1 MQSSLMHDTRER
13 ADTVARQR
21 PAVARQPR
29 ESGMAISLEA
39 SAPARADRAMVFAC
53 DEGYAPFALMAAE
66 RIAALHP
73 ERDFDICL
81 CSDGDLSVPASL
93 ARLGVRLCRVTTD
106 GAFAGLRLDPG
117 RTEVVY
123 LRLALPAAF
132 AGEYRRLLYYDADIV
147 VQSGD
152 FSALM
157 AVNLGEHVLGA
168 VRDNTQ
174 WRSPGRRPEQFRRL
188 GIRAAPYFNAGMLL
202 IDVARWNDSDLMGR
216 CVAFG
221 RQHREKMIRH
231 DQNLLNGTLRGDW
244 AELSPVWNW
253 QYTRSTMLFEA
264 MEDAHVVH
272 FINPKKPWTH
282 VGGQL
287 PPRFRAACRAFL
299 AAHYPE
305 RPQVGPDR
313 HAMHENRKYMR
324 SVLARHLMAVG
335 SFCDYLDRFESDLTV
350 VRRAR

>member
-1 MQSSLMHDTRER
+1 
-13 ADTVARQR
+13 
-21 PAVARQPR
+21 
-29 ESGMAISLEA
+29 MAIELEA
-39 SAPARADRAMVFAC
+39 SAPARGDRAVVFAC

-66 RIAALHP
+66 AIARLHP
-73 ERDFDICL
+73 DRDFDICL

-93 ARLGVRLCRVTTD
+93 AHLGVRLCRVATG

-132 AGEYRRLLYYDADIV
+132 AGEYGRLLYYDADIV

-152 FSALM
+152 FAALM
-157 AVNLGEHVLGA
+157 GVDLGGHVLGA

-188 GIRAAPYFNAGMLL
+188 GIGGAPYFNAGMLL
-202 IDVARWNDSDLMGR
+202 IDVGRWNERGLMEA
-216 CVAFG
+216 CVEFG
-221 RQHREKMIRH
+221 RRHREKMIRH

-253 QYTRSTMLFEA
+253 QYTRATMLFEA

-305 RPQVGPDR
+305 RPQLGADR
-313 HAMHENRKYMR
+313 HAMHQNRGYMR
-324 SVLARHLMAVG
+324 GVLTRHLLAMG
-335 SFCDYLDRFESDLTV
+335 RFCDYLDRFETDLSV
-350 VRRAR
+350 VARR